1 MAFRIGQLFHV
12 IHVTDDIDRL
22 DQWYVDVFGGRRW
35 MEKHYSPIEMR
46 DGSIVCIG
54 DVPLEP
60 MATVDREGAE
70 GTAIGK
76 FSAKIGPHLH
86 SVAWY
91 VDGADELLA
100 SMVAQGVRV
109 VSDGGLP
116 PGAPGTSGAL
126 YTHPRDTSTQL
137 EFYPGS
143 IPGDPRA
150 EPGWDASWWAT
161 DHPLG
166 VVGLAYLTVV
176 VGDLDRATAFYT
188 AGLGG
193 RLVRED
199 ESELTGTKDAFVALG
214 DDSVVA
220 LSTPTTSDSLAGQDH
235 ARHGDILHSLTFRVV
250 DLDRAE
256 AHLRNHGIGIAGR
269 DDETILA
276 DPTDTFGAL
285 LGFTVRTL

>member
-22 DQWYVDVFGGRRW
+22 DQWYVDVFGARRW
-35 MEKHYSPIEMR
+35 MDKHYSPMEMR

-54 DVPLEP
+54 DVPMEP
-60 MATVDREGAE
+60 MATVDRDGAE
-70 GTAIGK
+70 RTAIGR

-100 SMVAQGVRV
+100 SLVDQGVRV
-109 VSDGGLP
+109 VSDGGLA

-126 YTHPRDTSTQL
+126 YTHPRDTWTQI
-137 EFYPGS
+137 EFFPGS
-143 IPGDPRA
+143 MPTDPRLGA
-150 EPGWDASWWAT
+150 GWDASSPT

-166 VVGLAYLTVV
+166 VVGLSHLSIV
-176 VGDLDRATAFYT
+176 VGDLYRATAFYT

-193 RLVRED
+193 RLLRED
-199 ESELTGTKDAFVALG
+199 ESELTGTKDAFVAVG
-214 DDSVVA
+214 DDTVVA
-220 LSTPTTSDSLAGQDH
+220 LSTPSTSDSLAGQDY
-235 ARHGDILHSLTFRVV
+235 ARHGDILHSVTFRVV

-256 AHLRNHGIGIAGR
+256 AHLRRHGIAIAGR
-269 DDETILA
+269 DDETLLA
-276 DPTDTFGAL
+276 DPTDTFGAM
-285 LGFTVRTL
+285 LGFTVRTF